1 MLKRK
6 DSPRRSGRKGTG
18 LLHAYGQLREKILHL
33 ELPPGASLDEVVFAK
48 MLGVSRTP
56 VRQAFIQLGADGL
69 VDLLPNRSAR
79 VTPVDLPRVREFF
92 EAFDL
97 IQRAA
102 THWAAVRRTDK
113 ALKSIDEQRLAFE
126 AAAKRFDTRA
136 MMDTNLRFHVAI
148 GEACGNSLFA
158 EHYSRLLTLALRLSG
173 IALAYE
179 GKDDRT
185 RAAHL
190 ATIVREHRRMTD
202 LLREKDALGVE
213 QLAHQHTELFRG
225 RVMEYLGE
233 SLASAISVSRASS
246 SISIRSSR

>member
-18 LLHAYGQLREKILHL
+18 VLHAYGQLREKILHL
-33 ELPPGASLDEVVFAK
+33 ELPPGASLDEVAFAK

-56 VRQAFIQLGADGL
+56 VRQAFIQLGAEGL

-79 VTPVDLPRVREFF
+79 VTPIDLPRVREFF

-102 THWAAVRRTDK
+102 THWAALRRTQDS
-113 ALKSIDEQRLAFE
+113 LTLIDEQRLAFE
-126 AAAKRFDTRA
+126 RAAKRLDTRA
-136 MMDTNLRFHVAI
+136 MMDTNLHFHAAI
-148 GEACGNSLFA
+148 GNACGNALFA

-179 GKDDRT
+179 GRDDRT
-185 RAAHL
+185 RAGHVGV
-190 ATIVREHRRMTD
+190 IVVEHRRLTEFI
-202 LLREKDALGVE
+202 RSGDAQAAE
-213 QLAHQHTELFRG
+213 ALAHQHCELFRG
-225 RVMEYLGE
+225 RLFEYLE
-233 SLASAISVSRASS
+233 HSLASAVS
-246 SISIRSSR
+246 I